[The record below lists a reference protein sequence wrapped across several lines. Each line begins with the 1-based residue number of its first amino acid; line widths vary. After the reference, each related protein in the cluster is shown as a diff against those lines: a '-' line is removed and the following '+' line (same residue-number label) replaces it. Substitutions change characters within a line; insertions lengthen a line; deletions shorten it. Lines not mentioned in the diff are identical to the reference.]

1 VHKEH
6 FAAFALATFLV
17 VCICSASR
25 GAQAQD
31 AQTKAGNEPITCRVI
46 EAFEAGR
53 LGVRAVV
60 FHQRDRADG
69 PRLGALLLAH
79 SGEEMEFETRDGQRH
94 RAPVFRVKSCFGR
107 GLLLVPTSE
116 VKLGEKDEFTLR
128 LPEKN

>member
-1 VHKEH
+1 MLKRH
-6 FAAFALATFLV
+6 FATYAFATFLI
-17 VCICSASR
+17 VCIYAPLR
-25 GAQAQD
+25 AAQGQGAE
-31 AQTKAGNEPITCRVI
+31 TKANGTIICRVV

>member
-1 VHKEH
+1 MHKEH
-6 FAAFALATFLV
+6 FGTFALATFLV
-17 VCICSASR
+17 VCLCDRSR
-25 GAQAQD
+25 GAQAQG
-31 AQTKAGNEPITCRVI
+31 AEKKAGNETLTCRVV
-46 EAFEAGR
+46 ESFEAGR

-94 RAPVFRVKSCFGR
+94 RAVVFRVKSCFGR

-116 VKLGEKDEFTLR
+116 GKLGEKDEFTLR

>member
-1 VHKEH
+1 VRKEH
-6 FAAFALATFLV
+6 FGAFALATFLA
-17 VCICSASR
+17 VCICDPAL
-25 GAQAQD
+25 GAQAQG
-31 AQTKAGNEPITCRVI
+31 AEKKAENEAITCRVI

>member
-1 VHKEH
+1 MLKEH
-6 FAAFALATFLV
+6 FAAFVLATFLV
-17 VCICSASR
+17 VCVCDPSR
-25 GAQAQD
+25 AAQAQG
-31 AQTKAGNEPITCRVI
+31 AEKKTENGAVTCRVV

-107 GLLLVPTSE
+107 GLLVVPTSE

>member
-1 VHKEH
+1 MHKEH
-6 FAAFALATFLV
+6 FATFALATYLV
-17 VCICSASR
+17 VCICDPSR
-25 GAQAQD
+25 GAQAQGT
-31 AQTKAGNEPITCRVI
+31 QTKAENEVIKCRVI

-94 RAPVFRVKSCFGR
+94 RAVVFRVKSCFGR